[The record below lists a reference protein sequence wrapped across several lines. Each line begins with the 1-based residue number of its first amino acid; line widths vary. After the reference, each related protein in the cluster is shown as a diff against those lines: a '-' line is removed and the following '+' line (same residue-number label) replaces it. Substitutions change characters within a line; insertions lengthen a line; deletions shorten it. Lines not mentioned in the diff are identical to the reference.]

1 MKKDVPMRR
10 FSHVTRERLISCT
23 VDLDQVVLVK
33 LSTNKRSPS
42 QKTNKNEEKPKQHSD
57 TLKPELNAQ
66 KGELLYKKKVHST
79 RLGVEVGGVRHVV
92 RDGRSRHSIASPRSA
107 VLTTGIG
114 GWAVETEEE
123 FPAFFFVKTR
133 FFFIWRWRRK
143 THVFSWAGRPATTE
157 NGGGSWEESSCQST
171 TCSSNLASAA
181 TAGRP
186 RLPLPPHGRYSY
198 LNLALVGGLVPVLV
212 R

>member
-66 KGELLYKKKVHST
+66 KGELLYKKKGP
-79 RLGVEVGGVRHVV
+79 L
-92 RDGRSRHSIASPRSA
+92 D
-107 VLTTGIG
+107 
-114 GWAVETEEE
+114 
-123 FPAFFFVKTR
+123 PA
-133 FFFIWRWRRK
+133 W
-143 THVFSWAGRPATTE
+143 G
-157 NGGGSWEESSCQST
+157 
-171 TCSSNLASAA
+171 
-181 TAGRP
+181 
-186 RLPLPPHGRYSY
+186 
-198 LNLALVGGLVPVLV
+198 
-212 R
+212 